1 MRAINVHSI
10 LWVLL
15 VSFSLP
21 TWVLA
26 GDRAIDLTLE
36 DQTLSARIEE
46 ASLRAVIQE
55 IKEETGVW
63 VKLWLKG
70 KEGALDERVSV
81 RFEDLPV
88 EQAFE
93 RIFSTMNHSL
103 IFDGQHNLLGVFLL
117 GKPDKSRQPTTRR
130 RPVRYRRR

>member
-1 MRAINVHSI
+1 MRGIVHSI
-10 LWVLL
+10 FWVFF
-15 VSFSLP
+15 VSFFLP
-21 TWVLA
+21 SSVLA
-26 GDRAIDLTLE
+26 GDSAIDLTLE

-81 RFEDLPV
+81 RFKDLPV
-88 EQAFE
+88 QQAFE
-93 RIFSTMNHSL
+93 RIFSSMNHSL

-117 GKPDKSRQPTTRR
+117 GTPDRSRTSITRR
-130 RPVRYRRR
+130 PPIRYRRR